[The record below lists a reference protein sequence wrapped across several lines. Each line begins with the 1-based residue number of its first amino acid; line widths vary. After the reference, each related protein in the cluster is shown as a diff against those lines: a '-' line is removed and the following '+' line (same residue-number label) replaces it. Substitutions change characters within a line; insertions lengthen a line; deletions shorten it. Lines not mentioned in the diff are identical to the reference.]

1 MTEKL
6 RFTRAQMRNMA
17 IIAKEEGV
25 SVTVKPDG
33 SLSVLPAPTVQNDTT
48 RNNHNDIVLL

>member
-6 RFTRAQMRNMA
+6 KFTRAQMRSAA

-25 SVTVKPDG
+25 SITLTPDG
-33 SLSVLPAPTVQNDTT
+33 SMSVLPVIPTDTAKILVEPKG
-48 RNNHNDIVLL
+48 IVRL

>member
-33 SLSVLPAPTVQNDTT
+33 SISVLPVSAAPNDAT

>member
-33 SLSVLPAPTVQNDTT
+33 SLSVLPVSPVPNDTT
-48 RNNHNDIVLL
+48 RTNQNDIVLL

>member
-6 RFTRAQMRNMA
+6 KFTRAQMRNMA

-25 SVTVKPDG
+25 SVTLAPDG
-33 SLSVLPAPTVQNDTT
+33 SLSVLPAAPVDHIKTSDEYKGVI
-48 RNNHNDIVLL
+48 RL

>member
-33 SLSVLPAPTVQNDTT
+33 SISVLPVSAATNDAT

>member
-17 IIAKEEGV
+17 VIAKEEGV
-25 SVTVKPDG
+25 KIIIAPDG
-33 SLSVLPAPTVQNDTT
+33 SLSVLPFIQTETSKMPIETKG
-48 RNNHNDIVLL
+48 IVRL